1 MSKTF
6 FLVHPVSHEIRRESD
21 ETELNIVLRAQY
33 RRANPTPPVGAPNPD
48 GEYAAKAI
56 EGIKSVS
63 PEVCKLTGATS
74 VCYREPPKE
83 ERPRS

>member
-21 ETELNIVLRAQY
+21 DAELSIILRAQY

-48 GEYAAKAI
+48 VDYATRAI
-56 EGIKSVS
+56 DGIKSAS
-63 PEVCKLTGATS
+63 PEVCKLTEATS